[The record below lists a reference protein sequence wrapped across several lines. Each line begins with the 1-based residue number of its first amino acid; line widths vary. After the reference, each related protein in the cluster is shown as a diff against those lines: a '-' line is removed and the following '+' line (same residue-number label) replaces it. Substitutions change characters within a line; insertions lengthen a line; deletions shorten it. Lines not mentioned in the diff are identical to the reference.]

1 MEEVGGWEYRKVV
14 ESEGEFG
21 RVIGTEGRIYKDR
34 DKTKSPFFVPLMPT
48 VARGGQV
55 LNLRKTS

>member
-21 RVIGTEGRIYKDR
+21 RVIGTEGRIYIKIEM
-34 DKTKSPFFVPLMPT
+34 KLNPFFC
-48 VARGGQV
+48 
-55 LNLRKTS
+55 TSNAHCCRYATQKI